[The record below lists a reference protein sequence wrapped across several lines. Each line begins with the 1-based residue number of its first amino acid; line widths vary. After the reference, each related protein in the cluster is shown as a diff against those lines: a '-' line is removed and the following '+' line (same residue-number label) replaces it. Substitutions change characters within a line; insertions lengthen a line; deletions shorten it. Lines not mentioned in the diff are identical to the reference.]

1 MNLNA
6 ISFALVTSLV
16 ATLVSLAPVNASGEE
31 HKSEAEHCLS
41 LSTIDRT
48 DVVSDRGILFYTRS
62 GDIYLNKLPHR
73 CPGLA
78 FEKSFMYRTS
88 VGQLCDLDIITVLDD
103 IGFGLTSGV
112 SCGLGQFYPVSET
125 EAQAIKSESPGH

>member
-1 MNLNA
+1 MNSQA
-6 ISFALVTSLV
+6 IAFALIASLL
-16 ATLVSLAPVNASGEE
+16 ATITMLAPAAASGEE
-31 HKSEAEHCLS
+31 HRSDAEHCLS

-48 DVVSDRGILFYTRS
+48 DVVSDQGILFYTKS

-78 FEKSFMYRTS
+78 FEESFMYRTS

-112 SCGLGQFYPVSET
+112 SCGLGQFHPVSEEEVKT
-125 EAQAIKSESPGH
+125 IRAESPGH